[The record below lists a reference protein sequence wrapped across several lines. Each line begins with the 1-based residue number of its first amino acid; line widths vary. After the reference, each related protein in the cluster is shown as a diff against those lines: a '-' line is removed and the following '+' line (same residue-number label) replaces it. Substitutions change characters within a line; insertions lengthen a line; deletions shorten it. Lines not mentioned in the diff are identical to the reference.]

1 MNNIIEEFKNIFKYE
16 TIIKI
21 DDMKY
26 LNDEYVEHVKQHT
39 DILFIINVEYD
50 APSDECCLNYY
61 NCFWGSKQFNNLLEK
76 HKLRYEYYDQC
87 IAFIYKDYDY
97 DLLV

>member
-1 MNNIIEEFKNIFKYE
+1 MNNIIEEFKQIFKYE

-26 LNDEYVEHVKQHT
+26 LNDEYVEHVKQHA
-39 DILFIINVEYD
+39 DILFIISVEYD

-87 IAFIYKDYDY
+87 IAFVYKDYD
-97 DLLV
+97 

>member
-1 MNNIIEEFKNIFKYE
+1 
-16 TIIKI
+16 
-21 DDMKY
+21 MKY
-26 LNDEYVEHVKQHT
+26 LNDDYVEHVKQHA
-39 DILFIINVEYD
+39 DILFIISVEYD

-87 IAFIYKDYDY
+87 IAFVYKDYD
-97 DLLV
+97 